1 MSDKTKL
8 LKQLKSKGITAPL
21 GAKMTELRHMAEHW
35 IDGQGYLFRLA
46 IPPSRKPGNPANL
59 LEFETLYWVP
69 NSDFA
74 HMIAKSQLVYIIG
87 RSFIVPEG
95 TVVLDVPKDF
105 NDRWG
110 VGESNGSNNR

>member
-8 LKQLKSKGITAPL
+8 LKALKAKGITPTLNTKVAD
-21 GAKMTELRHMAEHW
+21 LRHMAEHW
-35 IDGQGYLFRLA
+35 IDGNGFLFRLA

-69 NSDFA
+69 NSRFA
-74 HMIAKSQLVYIIG
+74 QMIAESQLVYIIG
-87 RSFIVPEG
+87 RSTLIPQDS
-95 TVVLDVPKDF
+95 VVLDVPKDF

-110 VGESNGSNNR
+110 VGGTDGSND

>member
-1 MSDKTKL
+1 LSDKTKL
-8 LKQLKSKGITAPL
+8 LKALKAKGITPTLNTKVAD
-21 GAKMTELRHMAEHW
+21 LRHMAEHW

-69 NSDFA
+69 NSLFA
-74 HMIAKSQLVYIIG
+74 EMIAKSQLVYIIG
-87 RSFIVPEG
+87 RSFLVPQNCII
-95 TVVLDVPKDF
+95 LDVPKDF

-110 VGESNGSNNR
+110 VGESNGSNN

>member
-8 LKQLKSKGITAPL
+8 LKALKAKGITPELNTKVAQ
-21 GAKMTELRHMAEHW
+21 LRHMAEHW

-46 IPPSRKPGNPANL
+46 IPPTRKPGNPANL

-69 NSDFA
+69 NSRFA
-74 HMIAKSQLVYIIG
+74 EMIAESQLVYIIG
-87 RSFIVPEG
+87 RSSDIPEASI
-95 TVVLDVPKDF
+95 VLDVPKDF

-110 VGESNGSNNR
+110 VGESDGSNN

>member
-21 GAKMTELRHMAEHW
+21 GAKVAELRHMAEHW
-35 IDGQGYLFRLA
+35 IDEQGWLFRLA

-59 LEFETLYWVP
+59 LEFDTMYWVP
-69 NSDFA
+69 NSKFA
-74 HMIAKSQLVYIIG
+74 HLIAKSQLVMIMG
-87 RSFIVPEG
+87 RSSKVPEG
-95 TVVLDVPKDF
+95 SVTLDVPKDF

-110 VGESNGSNNR
+110 VGGTDDSNY

>member
-8 LKQLKSKGITAPL
+8 LKALKAKGITPTLNTKVAD
-21 GAKMTELRHMAEHW
+21 LRHMAEHW

-69 NSDFA
+69 NSLFA
-74 HMIAKSQLVYIIG
+74 EMIAKSQLVYIIG
-87 RSFIVPEG
+87 RSFLVPQNCII
-95 TVVLDVPKDF
+95 LDVPKDF

-110 VGESNGSNNR
+110 VGESNGSNN